1 MTDHDLAE
9 AVGEIVDRAYE
20 LLAFESGAAPDWD
33 RFDELFVQ
41 GALLALRVFPD
52 DDQISVLGLRD
63 YHAAQMQHGLG
74 EEGYSETPNERRLDV
89 VGDIAS
95 VRQSFTMNFANRR
108 PVEAID
114 VFSLAR
120 TAGRWRIVSVVSD
133 VAAAPA
139 SSIDAASLRRGD
151 RHSGASSGLDRAG
164 SQTQ

>member
-1 MTDHDLAE
+1 MTDQDLAD
-9 AVGEIVDRAYE
+9 ALGEVVDRAYE
-20 LLAFESGAAPDWD
+20 LLAFEPGAAPDWD

-52 DDQISVLGLRD
+52 DDEISVLALRN

-89 VGDIAS
+89 VGDIAT

-133 VAAAPA
+133 LEAAEASSTAAADVPRGL
-139 SSIDAASLRRGD
+139 SLGD
-151 RHSGASSGLDRAG
+151 TGG
-164 SQTQ
+164 

>member
-1 MTDHDLAE
+1 MTDQDLAE
-9 AVGEIVDRAYE
+9 VVDRAYE
-20 LLAFESGAAPDWD
+20 LLAFEPRAAPDWD

-52 DDQISVLGLRD
+52 DDEISVLGLRN

-74 EEGYSETPNERRLDV
+74 EEGYSETPNERRLEV
-89 VGDIAS
+89 VGDIAT

-133 VAAAPA
+133 LGAAPA
-139 SSIDAASLRRGD
+139 SSIAAADVRRGP
-151 RHSGASSGLDRAG
+151 SAG
-164 SQTQ
+164 DTGG